1 MGGQAIER
9 REVLRFIGLAS
20 VAGSFPGFHRWAF
33 ACSHNPSKGLL
44 AQAVRPPYEP
54 QFFSPEQFRMVDHL
68 AEMIIPANDT
78 PGAKEAGVAEF
89 IDFMVANK
97 VRVTDRDGYQSLGK
111 GRIDP
116 RDNIRIGDEVQ
127 EQFVLGLAWLNSRSK
142 SECGH
147 EFMDVS
153 ADQQKGLLQE
163 LAYRAKYKPG
173 TEIGRELF
181 QLMRDYTVVG
191 YYTTKIGLQSLGYP
205 GLRMVWPKMPGCP
218 HPDDPEHA
226 HLQESGARERAVLRI
241 ANQAT

>member
-1 MGGQAIER
+1 MTHPVQKK
-9 REVLRFIGLAS
+9 L
-20 VAGSFPGFHRWAF
+20 
-33 ACSHNPSKGLL
+33 
-44 AQAVRPPYEP
+44 
-54 QFFSPEQFRMVDHL
+54 
-68 AEMIIPANDT
+68 
-78 PGAKEAGVAEF
+78 GVAEF

-147 EFMDVS
+147 EFMDGS